1 MQKPGEQG
9 KALEDGEHA
18 QQSPQ
23 EEAQHLASSSDDGR
37 LAGRR
42 GRSGAEWIHPVS
54 AAWDFCRPEAVEE

>member
-1 MQKPGEQG
+1 MQKPGEHG

-42 GRSGAEWIHPVS
+42 AGPGLEWIHPVS
-54 AAWDFCRPEAVEE
+54 AAANFCRPEAVEE